1 MRLGLISYIFAG
13 FVTLTILN
21 SADGFFYSDNGL
33 KLDED
38 ASTKLTADT
47 ESSVE
52 KRNSPLQPCASS
64 DTRTSI
70 QSSALTRFGG
80 RSRSGWQLYLL
91 RRRRPWLLLPNRSCY
106 RQPCHSS
113 KDCCRIDNICD
124 KAAKVCYECW
134 YGFPCKTSADCC
146 QKYPICENNDTANE
160 WGRCGS

>member
-52 KRNSPLQPCASS
+52 K
-64 DTRTSI
+64 
-70 QSSALTRFGG
+70 RFGG